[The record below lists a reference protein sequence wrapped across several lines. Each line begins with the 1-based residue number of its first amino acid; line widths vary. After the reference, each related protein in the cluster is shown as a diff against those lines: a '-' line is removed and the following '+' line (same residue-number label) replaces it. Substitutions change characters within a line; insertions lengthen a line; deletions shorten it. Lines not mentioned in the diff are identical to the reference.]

1 MLVFG
6 ASTPSMQ
13 SRWTSWGL
21 VAALHVLLVLGLGAG
36 LMRDA
41 LKPTPAPPQLDILK
55 PPPELP
61 PPEPQPLLR
70 DADPKAP
77 LLPPVPL
84 PDHWEIVRDTPLIST
99 RPLEPGP
106 LEPLQPTRSLPLA
119 PPADPLPQASAPR
132 SAGMLCPTQVR
143 PQTPATTQE
152 GRAHLR
158 VTGTVQGGRVVAVQ
172 MQSLQALPDRRAQR
186 ALLAEVERTL
196 REGYACS
203 QDGVFEQE
211 FVFNIGD

>member
-6 ASTPSMQ
+6 TSTPSMQ
-13 SRWTSWGL
+13 SRWASLSL

-41 LKPTPAPPQLDILK
+41 LKPPPAPPQLDILK

-61 PPEPQPLLR
+61 PPEPLPLTR
-70 DADPKAP
+70 DATPQAPQLAP
-77 LLPPVPL
+77 LPVPEN
-84 PDHWEIVRDTPLIST
+84 WEVMRDAPTISA

-106 LEPLQPTRSLPLA
+106 VEAIQPVRSLAVA

-132 SAGMLCPTQVR
+132 SAGMLCPTQVK
-143 PQTPATTQE
+143 PQVPATAQE

-172 MQSLQALPDRRAQR
+172 MHSLQALPDRRAQR
-186 ALLAEVERTL
+186 ALLAEVDRTL